1 MKKLNKINQDK
12 KSTIAKLLAEENVHV
27 VHRQTETASFNVATR
42 ELTLPILK
50 SKISEDL
57 YDLFVCHEVGHA
69 LWTPL
74 DMMKKITDLGVD
86 KSVVNVLED
95 VRIEAMIQKKYPG
108 SVKNFQ
114 NGYKELVKKNFF
126 GIKNKKLE
134 DLNIIDKINIFY
146 KTGLLGKVS
155 KKEKDLIKKVSK
167 CKTPEDVIKLAVEIA
182 GYHKKEKKK
191 NLKSSD
197 KVIKIDTNPNDKK
210 EKNNGSDSSDSEI
223 SDNEAKKELDEF
235 FGKQDNEDSDKKD
248 EDKKGKEDSSS
259 CEHASKGGSPSDGV
273 LKSSTDN
280 LGEQSFGE
288 QIIDKDALD
297 NLYVNTPSKI
307 IMKNLMIDY
316 KKVLEELND
325 TYWNNKDVTESQ
337 KKWKIHI
344 ESTFQKMYNENR
356 KVVSYMVKE
365 FEMKKSADQYKR
377 TTTAKTGMLD
387 MDKIHT
393 YKYND
398 DLFAKMNTIPGATNH
413 GFIMY
418 LDWSGSMAYNMND
431 TIKQLLNL
439 IWFCQRVKIPY
450 QVLAF
455 TDKYHNSEYRFMSRS
470 FDRDSKKWEQSKEV
484 QYPVHND
491 LNISEVRLIEFFS
504 SDMTKIQTNTM
515 MKYLVAFS
523 ECWNDRYSWQER
535 MARQGETI
543 YPPDKYNLGGTPL
556 DAAILTMDKVESMFV
571 EKHKVQKSNV
581 IILTDGDSH
590 GVHNKFT
597 LSPEGWKCFDDASGY
612 GSIATITDKKTNKTV
627 RMEEKYRHNST
638 TTAYL
643 KLLKKIKPH
652 LTITGFFIAG
662 SGRAG
667 RVSLR
672 IIESKFGYSSWKDK
686 DKVIKVQKE
695 LRKNKVAVCKTQGYD
710 EYYILPVI
718 KDMENRDIVLTN
730 NKISSMKKAFTKS
743 MNAKT
748 VNRQLLN
755 KFIGMVA

>member
-1 MKKLNKINQDK
+1 MRKINKVNQDK
-12 KSTIAKLLAEENVHV
+12 KSTIAKLLAEEDVHV

-50 SKISEDL
+50 AKISEDL

-74 DMMKKITDLGVD
+74 DMLKKITDLGVD
-86 KSVVNVLED
+86 KSVVNVIED
-95 VRIEAMIQKKYPG
+95 VRIESMIQKKYPG
-108 SVKNFQ
+108 SVKNFK
-114 NGYKELVKKNFF
+114 NGYKELVDKNFF
-126 GIKNKKLE
+126 GIKKKKLE

-146 KTGLLGKVS
+146 KTGLIGKVS

-191 NLKSSD
+191 NLKGSD
-197 KVIKIDTNPNDKK
+197 KIDINPNDIK
-210 EKNNGSDSSDSEI
+210 ENDKENDKENNGH
-223 SDNEAKKELDEF
+223 N
-235 FGKQDNEDSDKKD
+235 NEDSESSAKD

-259 CEHASKGGSPSDGV
+259 CEHASKGGGPTEGV

-280 LGEQSFGE
+280 LSEQSFGD
-288 QIIDKDALD
+288 QIIDKDAKD
-297 NLYVNTPSKI
+297 NIYVNTPSKLV
-307 IMKNLMIDY
+307 MKNLIIDY
-316 KKVLEELND
+316 KKVLEELNN
-325 TYWNNKDVTESQ
+325 TYWNYKDVTESQ

-344 ESTFQKMYNENR
+344 ENTFQKMYNDN
-356 KVVSYMVKE
+356 KKIVSYMVKE

-377 TTTAKTGMLD
+377 STTAKTGMLD

-398 DLFAKMNTIPGATNH
+398 DLFAKMTTIPGATNH

-418 LDWSGSMAYNMND
+418 LDWSGSMAYNMRD

-439 IWFCQRVKIPY
+439 IWFCQRVKIPF

-455 TDKYHNSEYRFMSRS
+455 SDKYHCAQSRYGGL
-470 FDRDSKKWEQSKEV
+470 FGNENAKKWEQSEEV
-484 QYPVHND
+484 QYPIHND
-491 LNISEVRLIEFFS
+491 LNISDVRLIEFFS
-504 SDMTKIQTNTM
+504 SDMTKIQTNTI
-515 MKYLVAFS
+515 MKYLIGFAES
-523 ECWNDRYSWQER
+523 WNDRYSWQDR
-535 MARQGETI
+535 MGDVGDTI

-556 DAAILTMDKVESMFV
+556 DHAILTMDKVESMFV
-571 EKHKVQKSNV
+571 EKHKVQKSNI

-590 GVHNKFT
+590 GVQNKFT
-597 LSPEGWKCFDDASGY
+597 LSPDGWKCFDDASMY
-612 GSIATITDKKTNKTV
+612 GSIATITDKKTNKTI
-627 RMEEKYRHNST
+627 RMEDDYARNNGT
-638 TTAYL
+638 TTGYL

-667 RVSLR
+667 KVSLR
-672 IIESKFGYSSWKDK
+672 IIESKFGYSSYTNK

-695 LRKNKVAVCKTQGYD
+695 LKKNKVAVCKTQGYD
-710 EYYILPVI
+710 EYYILPVL
-718 KDMENRDIVLTN
+718 KDEENRDIVLTN
-730 NKISSMKKAFTKS
+730 NKISSMKKAFSKS

-748 VNRQLLN
+748 MNRQLLN